1 MAWFRAYPTSTR
13 IKMTIAECRRAAGLL
28 PALLLSGCLYVSAS
42 GSFGSY
48 LDPSV
53 VSQIVPGQSTKGQV
67 LELLGPP
74 QEFLRSEVLGSL
86 GDDDARVS
94 GAVALGSRAQDAFT
108 YQRDTLSAWAS
119 MLLFYNHVRG
129 EIETDLLVIFFDSED
144 RVREIS
150 FRSVSRNP

>member
-1 MAWFRAYPTSTR
+1 MLDAVIFLFESIPGNDLLANRVHEPEPEPV
-13 IKMTIAECRRAAGLL
+13 AE
-28 PALLLSGCLYVSAS
+28 
-42 GSFGSY
+42 GS
-48 LDPSV
+48 
-53 VSQIVPGQSTKGQV
+53 
-67 LELLGPP
+67 
-74 QEFLRSEVLGSL
+74 SEHL